1 MIKPALRTLTIDT
14 SSDLTLSLQL
24 QQQLIWLIA
33 TRQLK
38 EGEKLPSV
46 REFADHLGINLNTVR
61 AAYKRLEA
69 DSLVTA
75 RRGVG
80 TTVLRFTPLQLRANA
95 SNVRTFTIGVILPDF
110 GSLFYLPFLKGIEE
124 TVKHEPSLLFVS
136 TAQNSEL
143 KAKIEI
149 DQLIAKGVDGLI
161 VASQGEANNDN
172 RRPADSSSSP
182 PPVVYV
188 DQPNQSGHVV
198 LLDSEEAGYQ
208 ATSHL
213 IEHGHERIGIISPP
227 LEWAS
232 VRECHL
238 GYRRALQQA
247 SVEVDESLLATTPD
261 FTIEAGFEAAH
272 DLMKQGAA
280 ITAIYAVQ
288 DALAI
293 GAMRAIKE
301 RGMQVPQDVAV
312 VGYNDIELA
321 TLVDP
326 PLTTVKAPARQLGI
340 EAMSMLQRLIRGEE
354 VTPRS
359 VVLDTSLVVRRSC
372 GFHSGEA

>member
-1 MIKPALRTLTIDT
+1 MKTALRALTIDT
-14 SSDLTLSLQL
+14 NSDLPLSLQL
-24 QQQLIWLIA
+24 RQQLVWLIA
-33 TRQLK
+33 TRQLI

-46 REFADHLGINLNTVR
+46 REYAKHLGINMNTVR

-69 DSLVTA
+69 DSLVTS

-80 TTVLRFTPLQLRANA
+80 TTVLPFNPLQVTENA
-95 SNVRTFTIGVILPDF
+95 TNIRTFAIGVVLPAF
-110 GSLFYLPFLKGIEE
+110 GSLFYLQFLEGIEE

-136 TAQNSEL
+136 TAQNSGL

-161 VASQGEANNDN
+161 VASRAEAHKDGQ
-172 RRPADSSSSP
+172 RLADRSSSL

-188 DQPNQSGHVV
+188 DQPNRPGYVV
-198 LLDSEEAGYQ
+198 LLDSEKAGFE

-227 LEWAS
+227 TEWAS
-232 VRECHL
+232 VGECTL

-247 SVEVDESLLATTPD
+247 GIEVDDSLLASTPE

-272 DLMKQGAA
+272 ELMEKGAA
-280 ITAIYAVQ
+280 PTAIYAVS
-288 DALAI
+288 DVLAI

-301 RGMQVPQDVAV
+301 RGMQVPRDVGV

-321 TLVDP
+321 NLVDP
-326 PLTTVKAPARQLGI
+326 PLTTVAAPARQLGV

-354 VTPRS
+354 VTPNS
-359 VVLDTSLVVRRSC
+359 VVLDTTLVVRRSC
-372 GFHSGEA
+372 GFHRDEA